1 MQLTLQKRSS
11 LQELLA
17 QIRAPMFPLA
27 VNLFLFLAFCVRL
40 SNDSPHNTQ
49 RGPVAALPRG
59 WMDSVCRG
67 AVQCV
72 CVARRRPVHGSR
84 FREVFLRYPKLRHSD
99 ALPVAIDGSSMNY
112 GLGPY
117 I

>member
-17 QIRAPMFPLA
+17 QIRAPMVPLA
-27 VNLFLFLAFCVRL
+27 VNLFPFLAFCVRL
-40 SNDSPHNTQ
+40 SNDSPHKTQ

-59 WMDSVCRG
+59 WTDGSDYRG
-67 AVQCV
+67 TVR

-99 ALPVAIDGSSMNY
+99 ALPVAIDGFSMNY